1 MTIRNLGLVI
11 AGLVALYLAIWRGL
25 VAQRQANAAQQSL
38 RNERYQKG
46 AEMLGNEVLSVRLG
60 GIYALQR
67 LAQEYPKEYHVQI
80 MRLFSAFARHPTKD
94 DGHEEEV
101 KAKFGIP
108 QIREDVLAVVH
119 AIGNRDFE
127 NVNLER
133 GEEFQLKLE
142 NAYMSFASLD
152 QTTLARAHLGE
163 ADLSHSSLMGTDLRG
178 IFAIAT
184 NFQSA
189 SLSLADLSGSLL
201 ISSNLNAAV
210 LTGANLSGAWLDNA
224 DLTGAVLSGTDFSR
238 VHGLTQ
244 AQLDKAVANPD
255 VPPKLDG
262 VMDAKTNQQLFWRG
276 APLKDD
282 E

>member
-1 MTIRNLGLVI
+1 
-11 AGLVALYLAIWRGL
+11 
-25 VAQRQANAAQQSL
+25 
-38 RNERYQKG
+38 
-46 AEMLGNEVLSVRLG
+46 MLGSDVLSVRLG

-67 LAQEYPKEYHVQI
+67 LAKERPEEYHVQI

-94 DGHEEEV
+94 DRHEQEV

-127 NVNLER
+127 NINLER
-133 GEEFQLKLE
+133 GDEFQLKLE
-142 NAYMSFASLD
+142 NAYMRFASLD
-152 QTTLARAHLGE
+152 QTTLARARLGE
-163 ADLSHSSLMGTDLRG
+163 ADLSHSSLKGADLRG
-178 IFAIAT
+178 IFAIGT

-201 ISSNLNAAV
+201 VSSNLNAAI
-210 LTGANLSGAWLDNA
+210 LTGAKLSGAWLANA
-224 DLTGAVLSGTDFSR
+224 DLTDAVLSGTDFSR

-244 AQLDKAVANPD
+244 AQLDKAVANSD

-276 APLKDD
+276 APLKH
-282 E
+282 